1 MECLVNGKK
10 PGKGRGSAILER
22 NKCWKIKEKG

>member
-10 PGKGRGSAILER
+10 PGKGRVSAILER